1 VFPILFHLGPVQV
14 HSYGVMLMLGF
25 LAGIALSQRQA
36 RRMGLSPDLPID
48 LGVWIL
54 VFAIVLSRLVF
65 VALNWSES
73 SHRLL
78 DIVGIW
84 REGGLSFHGGLLGGI
99 LATLLYGRLHK
110 LSFWVMADL
119 LSPGL
124 ALGYALARIGCFL
137 NGCCYG
143 ETTTLPWGVVFPGIT
158 TDPCH
163 PTQLY
168 SSLGSL
174 IILALLLRVQPRLK
188 ARGQLFAT
196 YLILYTILR
205 GIVEI
210 FRSGATGQVV
220 FGPITQA
227 QVASVIILALALY
240 LYSWLGRK
248 GERVAPPSTRRSR

>member
-1 VFPILFHLGPVQV
+1 
-14 HSYGVMLMLGF
+14 
-25 LAGIALSQRQA
+25 
-36 RRMGLSPDLPID
+36 MGLSPTSRSTSAY
-48 LGVWIL
+48 GSWSV
-54 VFAIVLSRLVF
+54 AIVLSRLVF
-65 VALNWSES
+65 VALNWGDS

-143 ETTTLPWGVVFPGIT
+143 EPTKLPWGVVFPGIT

-174 IILALLLRVQPRLK
+174 LILGILLAVRGRLT
-188 ARGQLFAT
+188 ARGQLFPFYLMIYSVMRAAIEMLRKGYTAT
-196 YLILYTILR
+196 VLFDGVTE
-205 GIVEI
+205 G
-210 FRSGATGQVV
+210 
-220 FGPITQA
+220 
-227 QVASVIILALALY
+227 QVASVAHLHRGC
-240 LYSWLGRK
+240 SWDLRSWPSRK
-248 GERVAPPSTRRSR
+248 GRTDAPGRTGVATWGTYPLR